1 MIHLNQLGLQN
12 LPQPPKFSKLLGPSF
27 VLLGLGL
34 GSGELILWPYLS
46 AKYGLGLVWGMVIGI
61 TFQFFINMEIERY
74 TLATGESV
82 FVGLSRKFGSLSPL
96 WFILSTFLPWMWPGI
111 ILSSAILLSSLI
123 NVNSTFI
130 TVTLLL
136 LIGLLLSISKIVYK
150 TQEQFQ
156 KYLIILGVPF
166 IFALCLIFVKPI
178 HLNDLFRGLAGQGNG
193 FFLLPL
199 TLPLFTFLGALAYSG
214 AGGNL
219 NLAQSFYIREK
230 GYGMGKF
237 MGRITSVIT
246 GKAEQ
251 WRLTGMTFAVNQ
263 ANLGRF
269 KRWWRV
275 MNLEHGLIF
284 WGAGLAT
291 ILLIALL
298 AYNTT
303 SGLGKN
309 SQGVNFVIAEAE
321 MIGQRLAPGVGTV
334 FLVIVGL
341 FLFGTQLSVLDAS
354 SRILA
359 ENWLLLFPTLGEKRL
374 RSLFYMFLWLQIG
387 AGVVNLAIRIRDP
400 LLLLTI
406 GAVLNA
412 VAMLVHSGLTL
423 WLNTTSLPPA
433 LQPNWWRR
441 GALVLAVGGFAILSG
456 LSVVK

>member
-1 MIHLNQLGLQN
+1 MV
-12 LPQPPKFSKLLGPSF
+12 LPELEQRDLPEAPKFRNIIGPSF
-27 VLLGLGL
+27 IFLGLGL
-34 GSGELILWPYLS
+34 GSGELILWPYLVS
-46 AKYGLGLVWGMVIGI
+46 RFGLGIIWGAAAGI
-61 TFQFFINMEIERY
+61 TLQWFMNMEIERY
-74 TLATGESV
+74 ALVRGESV
-82 FVGLSRKFGSLSPL
+82 LVGFARKWRLIPVWFVV
-96 WFILSTFLPWMWPGI
+96 STLLPWIWPGI
-111 ILSSAILLSSLI
+111 IATTGVLWAQVLGLGQAHYVTIALLVAIGLMLTLGPVVYTLQEKLQRSFILLGAP
-123 NVNSTFI
+123 FI
-130 TVTLLL
+130 LVVT
-136 LIGLLLSISKIVYK
+136 
-150 TQEQFQ
+150 
-156 KYLIILGVPF
+156 IIL
-166 IFALCLIFVKPI
+166 AKAA
-178 HLNDLFRGLAGQGNG
+178 DW
-193 FFLLPL
+193 
-199 TLPLFTFLGALAYSG
+199 GALATGLVGRGDGYNFLPASIPLASFLAAFAYSG

-219 NLAQSFYIREK
+219 NLAQSYYVREK
-230 GYGMGKF
+230 GYGMGQF

-251 WRLTGMTFAVNQ
+251 WRLTGMTFAVNP
-263 ANLGRF
+263 ANLSRF

-275 MNLEHGLIF
+275 MNWEHGLIF

-298 AYNTT
+298 AYSTT

-309 SQGVNFVIAEAE
+309 SQGVNFVIAEANV
-321 MIGQRLAPGVGTV
+321 IGQRLAPWVGTV

-359 ENWLLLFPTLGEKRL
+359 ENWLLLWPNLGERRL
-374 RSLFYMFLWLQIG
+374 RGLFYVFLWLQIG
-387 AGVVNLAIRIRDP
+387 AGIMVLSLGLREP

-441 GALVLAVGGFAILSG
+441 GALSLAVGGFAILSFMT
-456 LSVVK
+456 VVK